1 LQAHRIDRMIK
12 GIETG
17 DPWDA
22 IIDFSMALAGKPIL
36 AAA

>member
-1 LQAHRIDRMIK
+1 MIK

-17 DPWDA
+17 DPWDSVIELA
-22 IIDFSMALAGKPIL
+22 LGLAGKPIL